1 MANKFVRYLTQGFFG
16 GLTNPKGMMGNW
28 QHATRLFV
36 DDTYRLAPRTK
47 FMFYAQFE
55 LDRSVI
61 KSNVFTEKH
70 SNEVGFLIK
79 GCDLP
84 KFTIDTVTKN
94 QYNRKKLV
102 YKNITY
108 DPLSMT
114 FHDDNAGI
122 INALWAIYYG
132 YYFQDRALPDAAFSE
147 TKYRELGGPLDSFR
161 YGLDN
166 DKSVD
171 IFKSISIYT
180 LSRKRFNG
188 YTLVN
193 PRIQNWSHGSV
204 AYAESDTLESQMTVQ
219 YEAVRYTSGN
229 VSINN
234 PKGFATLHYD
244 TTPSPLSVAGGGVA
258 RLTGDGG
265 VLDGI
270 SQVFGAVGNGSAFG
284 SVGGFLGTAIA
295 AANTYNN
302 AGRLS
307 KEGLKAEALNIL
319 TSPSTIRGAVNTVS
333 GVVGSVF
340 PSNSQNTGG
349 TTATQKNLTNN
360 NASGGVTI

>member
-1 MANKFVRYLTQGFFG
+1 MNKFVRYLTQGFVG
-16 GLTNPKGMMGNW
+16 GLLNPKGNMANW

-36 DDTYRLAPRTK
+36 DDNYRLAPRTK

-55 LDRSVI
+55 LDRTAV

-70 SNEVGFLIK
+70 SNEIGFLIK
-79 GCDLP
+79 GTDLP

-108 DPLSMT
+108 DPISMT

-132 YYFQDRALPDAAFSE
+132 YYFQDRALPDAAFSD
-147 TKYRELGGPLDSFR
+147 TKYRPQYGPLDTFR

-188 YTLVN
+188 YTLIN
-193 PRIQNWSHGSV
+193 PRIQNWAHGSV
-204 AYAESDTLESQMTVQ
+204 AYGDNDVLESTMTVQ
-219 YEAVRYTSGN
+219 YESVRYSSGN
-229 VSINN
+229 VSVNN

-244 TTPSPLSVAGGGVA
+244 VSPSPLSVAGGGVA
-258 RLTGDGG
+258 RLTGTGG

-270 SQVFGAVGNGSAFG
+270 SQVFGAVGSGSAFG

-307 KEGLKAEALNIL
+307 KEGLKNEAINIL
-319 TSPSTIRGAVNTVS
+319 SSPSNIRGAVNTVS
-333 GVVGSVF
+333 GVIGSAF
-340 PSNSQNTGG
+340 PSNTQGSGG

-360 NASGGVTI
+360 NPSAGTTI

>member
-1 MANKFVRYLTQGFFG
+1 MNKFVRYLTQGFVG
-16 GLTNPKGMMGNW
+16 GLLNPKGNMANW

-47 FMFYAQFE
+47 FMFYARFE
-55 LDRSVI
+55 LDKTVI
-61 KSNVFTEKH
+61 KSNAFSAKH
-70 SNEVGFLIK
+70 ADEVGFLIK
-79 GCDLP
+79 GSDLP

-108 DPLSMT
+108 DPITMT

-132 YYFQDRALPDAAFSE
+132 YYFQDRALPDGAYSE
-147 TKYRELGGPLDSFR
+147 TKYRQRDDARNTFR

-180 LSRKRFNG
+180 LSRKRFQG
-188 YTLVN
+188 YTLIN

-204 AYAESDTLESQMTVQ
+204 AYADTDTLESTMTVQ
-219 YEAVRYTSGN
+219 YESVRYSAGN
-229 VSINN
+229 VAINN

-244 TTPSPLSVAGGGVA
+244 ATPSPLSVAGGGVA

-270 SQVFGAVGNGSAFG
+270 SQVFGAVGSGSAFG

-307 KEGLKAEALNIL
+307 KEGLKAEAINIL
-319 TSPSTIRGAVNTVS
+319 TSPSTIRGAVNTVG

-340 PSNSQNTGG
+340 PSNAQGSGG